1 MKILGEN
8 SMGSQPGVMGKRKM
22 ERGKWKEERG
32 KGREVRGEGR
42 EEAIHKALKGKAL
55 QGISLRREEIGDR
68 R

>member
-1 MKILGEN
+1 M
-8 SMGSQPGVMGKRKM
+8 MGKRKM
-22 ERGKWKEERG
+22 EREKWKEENGKRKEERG

-55 QGISLRREEIGDR
+55 QGISLRREGIGDR

>member
-1 MKILGEN
+1 M
-8 SMGSQPGVMGKRKM
+8 
-22 ERGKWKEERG
+22 ERG

-55 QGISLRREEIGDR
+55 QGISLRREGIGDR